1 MTSERVTIGGDGP
14 PLAGDLLKPD
24 AGPALAGVVV
34 CHPHPAYGGTR
45 QSHVVQAIARALV
58 AERMAA
64 LAFDFRGAGE
74 SAGQSEAGPAEWL
87 DAVRALDHLEQA
99 LGPGRPLAICGY
111 SFGAWVALNVGAMD
125 PRVRAVAAVAPG
137 TSNPHD
143 MGGRPV
149 LVAHPEHDHITPVE
163 DVAEWLGAAGGGQLA
178 VVHGADHYLQAEA
191 GDVARQVAV
200 FLAGAMAGGSPPSA
214 MGRG

>member
-1 MTSERVTIGGDGP
+1 MVAERVTIAGDGP
-14 PLAGDLLKPD
+14 PLAGDLLRPE
-24 AGPALAGVVV
+24 AGPAMAGVVV

-45 QSHVVQAIARALV
+45 QSHVVQAIAGAVV
-58 AERMAA
+58 AQRMAA
-64 LAFDFRGAGE
+64 LVFDFRGAGE
-74 SAGQSEAGPAEWL
+74 SAGDSEAGPAEWT
-87 DAVRALDHLEQA
+87 DAARALDHLGQS

-137 TSNPHD
+137 LSNPDD

-149 LVAHPEHDHITPVE
+149 LVVHPEHDHITPVE
-163 DVAEWLGAAGGGQLA
+163 DVADWLGQAGGGEFA

-191 GDVARQVAV
+191 PQVARQVAA
-200 FLAGAMAGGSPPSA
+200 FLARALAGGSPPSVIA
-214 MGRG
+214 RG